1 MINFQHKP
9 VLLDEVI
16 SGLNI
21 KPGGIY
27 VDCTMGGGGHSSEIL
42 KRIGSRGVLI
52 GFDKDEDAIKTCK
65 ERFKEF
71 DNVIIVKSDFKNAY
85 KFLIGNGYS
94 KKIDGILIDL
104 GVSSYQIDT
113 AERGFSF
120 LHNGKL
126 DMRMDQSQELTAF
139 TVVNTY
145 SEKQLLKIL
154 YEYGEESNAKNIV
167 KNICKARQEK
177 PIETTFELKEI
188 IEKSFPKKIIYGKG
202 GVSKKTFQAIRIEVN
217 QELEGLKKCIENL
230 IDLLNEK
237 GRIAIVSFHSLE
249 DRIVKNVFKDAT
261 TGCICP
267 PKTPVCICKHKQICD
282 MVTRKPITA
291 RQEELQKNSRSSSA
305 KLRIVEKIW

>member
-85 KFLIGNGYS
+85 KFLIENGYS
-94 KKIDGILIDL
+94 KKIDGVLIDL

-237 GRIAIVSFHSLE
+237 GRIAIISFHSLE

-305 KLRIVEKIW
+305 KLRIVEKI